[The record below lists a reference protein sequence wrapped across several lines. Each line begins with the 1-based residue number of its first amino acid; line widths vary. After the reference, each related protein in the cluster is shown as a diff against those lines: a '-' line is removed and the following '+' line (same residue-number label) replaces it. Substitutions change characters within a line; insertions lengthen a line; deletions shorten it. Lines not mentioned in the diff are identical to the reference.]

1 MPKEFDHCQ
10 LRRDSM
16 TIAML
21 FKAFE
26 DQIALRS
33 AWYGEDPVLT
43 HDLKIAVEG
52 NDNVKF
58 RSNKFG

>member
-1 MPKEFDHCQ
+1 
-10 LRRDSM
+10 M
-16 TIAML
+16 TITML

-26 DQIALRS
+26 DHIALRS
-33 AWYGEDPVLT
+33 AWYGGDPVLT

-58 RSNKFG
+58 RSNNFG

>member
-1 MPKEFDHCQ
+1 
-10 LRRDSM
+10 M

-26 DQIALRS
+26 DHIAPRS
-33 AWYGEDPVLT
+33 AWYCEDPVLT
-43 HDLKIAVEG
+43 HDFKIAVEE

-58 RSNKFG
+58 RSNNFG